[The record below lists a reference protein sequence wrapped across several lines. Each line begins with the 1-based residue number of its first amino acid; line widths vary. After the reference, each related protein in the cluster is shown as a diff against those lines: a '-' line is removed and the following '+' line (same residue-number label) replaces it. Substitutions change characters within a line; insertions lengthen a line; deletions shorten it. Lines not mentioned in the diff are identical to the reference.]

1 MLNLILLQCLV
12 NLQKGFNKALFCLY
26 LGGRVRKTNSK
37 KMLEMIK
44 KELQASI
51 FQVFEEEIANL
62 NVEVKKHE
70 GSKRRNITNQKYE
83 NLRC

>member
-1 MLNLILLQCLV
+1 
-12 NLQKGFNKALFCLY
+12 
-26 LGGRVRKTNSK
+26 
-37 KMLEMIK
+37 MIK

-51 FQVFEEEIANL
+51 FQVFEEENANL
-62 NVEVKKHE
+62 NVDVKKHE